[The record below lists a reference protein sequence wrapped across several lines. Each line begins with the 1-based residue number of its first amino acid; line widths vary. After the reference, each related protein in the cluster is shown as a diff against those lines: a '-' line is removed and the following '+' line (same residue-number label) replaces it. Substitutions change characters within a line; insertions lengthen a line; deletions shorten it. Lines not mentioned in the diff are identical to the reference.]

1 MPKILIRPV
10 SSFEPKNLL
19 FCVSLHAKSFRNF
32 SSTGLWNFPYMLE
45 RNFYCEIHLLP
56 ETRRYYTVVSSGAHY
71 LLTFTIVSV
80 LYTAIYIRL
89 KSR

>member
-1 MPKILIRPV
+1 MPQPLPLKTRILHH
-10 SSFEPKNLL
+10 S
-19 FCVSLHAKSFRNF
+19 
-32 SSTGLWNFPYMLE
+32 GLWNFPYMLE

-56 ETRRYYTVVSSGAHY
+56 ETRRYYTVVTSAAHY
-71 LLTFTIVSV
+71 LLTFTIVGV

>member
-1 MPKILIRPV
+1 
-10 SSFEPKNLL
+10 
-19 FCVSLHAKSFRNF
+19 
-32 SSTGLWNFPYMLE
+32 MLE

-56 ETRRYYTVVSSGAHY
+56 ETRRYYTVVTSAAHY

-89 KSR
+89 KSRSEIEPKFRNINTESCNVEKGN